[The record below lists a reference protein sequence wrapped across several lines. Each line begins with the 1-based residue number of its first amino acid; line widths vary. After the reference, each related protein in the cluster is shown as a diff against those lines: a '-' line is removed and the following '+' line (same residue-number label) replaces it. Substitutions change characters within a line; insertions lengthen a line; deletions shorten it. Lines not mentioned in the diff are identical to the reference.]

1 MDTDFTVI
9 MVQGSDSRP
18 NEGVSRH
25 VYEISKRLASKGIKV
40 LGIKPSLSG
49 TRLTRIENY
58 LLFEVPSIYFSL
70 IYQGLAN
77 KISVLQQFLYYL
89 SYKEATKKLLDSL
102 SRSPIIL
109 HTHGFYALSQTMISS
124 NTVKRLCTFHGSIPL
139 DIAFRE
145 NKWSYKAKSLLYLL
159 REVYSYAD
167 HYTVFVEPLKKIFAE
182 LYGID
187 SQLIDVVP
195 HGVDARFFRENPE
208 PKEIRSIEKK
218 YRIDKPYRILFLGQL
233 ARQKNPEIML
243 KAMKILSSKRKD
255 TMMIIAS
262 RWGDYY
268 LEAMNII
275 RKLNLESIV
284 RIISE
289 PIYGKKLIA
298 LYKIST
304 VFINLYAIP
313 SSYSTALLEAMAS
326 GIPPIIYEHSG
337 NRYVVDESTGFI
349 LRSLDPYEL
358 ADLINYLI
366 EDEEKLREKSKNAQ
380 TKVSTQY
387 DWDRAVIPRYMK
399 VYNKLLAKS

>member
-9 MVQGSDSRP
+9 MVPGSDSRP
-18 NEGVSRH
+18 TEGVSRH

-89 SYKEATKKLLDSL
+89 SYKEAAKKLLDSL
-102 SRSPIIL
+102 SKSPIIL

-167 HYTVFVEPLKKIFAE
+167 HYTVFVEPVKKIFAE

-195 HGVDARFFRENPE
+195 HGVDARFFREDPE
-208 PKEIRSIEKK
+208 PEEIRSIEKK
-218 YRIDKPYRILFLGQL
+218 YRIDKPYRILFLGHL
-233 ARQKNPEIML
+233 ARRKNPEIML

-284 RIISE
+284 RIISD
-289 PIYGKKLIA
+289 PIFGKKFIA

-304 VFINLYAIP
+304 VFISLDAIP
-313 SSYSTALLEAMAS
+313 STYSTALLEAMAS
-326 GIPPIIYEHSG
+326 GIPPIIFEHSG

-358 ADLINYLI
+358 ADLINYII
-366 EDEEKLREKSKNAQ
+366 EDEEKRREKGKNAQ

>member
-9 MVQGSDSRP
+9 MVPGSDSRP
-18 NEGVSRH
+18 TEGVSRH

-49 TRLTRIENY
+49 MRLTRIENY

-70 IYQGLAN
+70 IYQRLAN

-89 SYKEATKKLLDSL
+89 SYKEAAKKLVSL
-102 SRSPIIL
+102 SRSPTIL
-109 HTHGFYALSQTMISS
+109 HAHGFYVLSQSMISS

-195 HGVDARFFRENPE
+195 HGVDAQFFREDPE
-208 PKEIRSIEKK
+208 PEEIRSIEKK
-218 YRIDKPYRILFLGQL
+218 YRIDKPYRILFLGHL
-233 ARQKNPEIML
+233 ARRKNPEIML

-255 TMMIIAS
+255 IMMIIAS

-284 RIISE
+284 RFISE
-289 PIYGKKLIA
+289 PIYGKKFIA

-304 VFINLYAIP
+304 VFINLDAIP
-313 SSYSTALLEAMAS
+313 SGYSTALLEAMAS
-326 GIPPIIYEHSG
+326 GIPPIIFEHSG

-358 ADLINYLI
+358 ADLINYII
-366 EDEEKLREKSKNAQ
+366 ENEEKLREKGKNAQ

>member
-9 MVQGSDSRP
+9 MVPGSDSRP
-18 NEGVSRH
+18 PDGVSRH
-25 VYEISKRLASKGIKV
+25 AYEISKRLASKGIEV

-89 SYKEATKKLLDSL
+89 CYKEATKKLLDSL

-109 HTHGFYALSQTMISS
+109 HTHGFYALSQPMISS
-124 NTVKRLCTFHGSIPL
+124 NAVKRLCTFHGSIPL

-195 HGVDARFFRENPE
+195 HGVDARFFREDPE
-208 PKEIRSIEKK
+208 PEEIRGIEKK
-218 YRIDKPYRILFLGQL
+218 YRIDKPYRILFLGHL
-233 ARQKNPEIML
+233 TRRKNPEIML

-289 PIYGKKLIA
+289 PIYDKKFIA

-304 VFINLYAIP
+304 VFINLDPIP
-313 SSYSTALLEAMAS
+313 SNYSTALLEAMAS

-337 NRYVVDESTGFI
+337 NRYVADESTGFI

-358 ADLINYLI
+358 ADLINYII
-366 EDEEKLREKSKNAQ
+366 EDEGKRREKGKNAQ